1 MKGDILSL
9 SGIVWFSSVF
19 FCKANGYDI
28 YLSRIVSKMGGC
40 LGKREHETLK
50 VNDFRTPA
58 YADEAL
64 RNRFMNSFLNRLILH
79 VLCNNLEK
87 FNP

>member
-1 MKGDILSL
+1 
-9 SGIVWFSSVF
+9 
-19 FCKANGYDI
+19 
-28 YLSRIVSKMGGC
+28 MGGC
-40 LGKREHETLK
+40 VGKREHETLK
-50 VNDFRTPA
+50 VNGFRTPV

-79 VLCNNLEK
+79 MLCNDLEK